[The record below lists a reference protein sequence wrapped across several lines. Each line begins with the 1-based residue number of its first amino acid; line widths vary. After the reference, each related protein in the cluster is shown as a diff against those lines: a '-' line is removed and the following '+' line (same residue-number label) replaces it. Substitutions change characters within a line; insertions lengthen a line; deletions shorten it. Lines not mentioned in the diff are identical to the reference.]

1 MLDFI
6 SAFSISH
13 FHPPEYSGN
22 GYMQRVIPCATT
34 LYLNHFWIYSLN
46 STMMQILMNDMNDN
60 GEQNISRVGQTE
72 EGLKIL
78 NRSTNKNT

>member
-13 FHPPEYSGN
+13 FHPPEHSGN
-22 GYMQRVIPCATT
+22 GYMQRVNPCATT

-60 GEQNISRVGQTE
+60 GEQNISRETE